1 MASRKV
7 IYGII
12 ILILAAVS
20 IFDILYYG
28 GKLTNA
34 GVVALTDYV
43 SAHVA
48 TCLIPAFFI
57 SGAIAA
63 LISKESVLKYF
74 GADTKKVLAYSVAA
88 VSGAI
93 LAVCSC
99 TILPLFAGIR
109 RKGAGLGPAITFL
122 FSGPAINVLAIF
134 YSAQLLGWD
143 LGLARAIVSVAMS
156 VWIGLIMA
164 FLFKK
169 SEEREVSRRTTVK
182 STQKA
187 NPEHRLS
194 LRSIRNPLF
203 LILQVLILIIGTAQ
217 FLSFQT
223 KIIGIIILIA
233 GVLLSLKLWF
243 TRSEIM
249 VWLRETLNITELI
262 FPILLIGV
270 YIAGWLTVLIPQQ
283 IVGQYLGG
291 NSFSANLIA
300 SVIGAVMYFA
310 TLTEVPIVK
319 SLMIL
324 GMGRGPALALLLAGP
339 SLSLPSMIVITR
351 IMGLKKTACYVTLVV
366 LIATLAGLLFG
377 LI

>member
-1 MASRKV
+1 
-7 IYGII
+7 
-12 ILILAAVS
+12 
-20 IFDILYYG
+20 
-28 GKLTNA
+28 
-34 GVVALTDYV
+34 
-43 SAHVA
+43 
-48 TCLIPAFFI
+48 
-57 SGAIAA
+57 
-63 LISKESVLKYF
+63 
-74 GADTKKVLAYSVAA
+74 
-88 VSGAI
+88 
-93 LAVCSC
+93 
-99 TILPLFAGIR
+99 
-109 RKGAGLGPAITFL
+109 
-122 FSGPAINVLAIF
+122 
-134 YSAQLLGWD
+134 
-143 LGLARAIVSVAMS
+143 
-156 VWIGLIMA
+156 
-164 FLFKK
+164 
-169 SEEREVSRRTTVK
+169 
-182 STQKA
+182 
-187 NPEHRLS
+187 
-194 LRSIRNPLF
+194 
-203 LILQVLILIIGTAQ
+203 
-217 FLSFQT
+217 
-223 KIIGIIILIA
+223 
-233 GVLLSLKLWF
+233 
-243 TRSEIM
+243 M

>member
-28 GKLTNA
+28 SQLTNA

-134 YSAQLLGWD
+134 YTAQLLGWD

-156 VWIGLIMA
+156 IWIGLIMA

-187 NPEHRLS
+187 NPENRLS

-203 LILQVLILIIGTAQ
+203 LILLVLILIIGTAQ

-223 KIIGIIILIA
+223 KIIGIFVLIA

-339 SLSLPSMIVITR
+339 SLSLPSMIVLAR